1 MQFRN
6 YLKESLVMAKA
17 NKNVLVI
24 DDDHDIRDLV
34 VFYLNNQGYL
44 ATGVSNGEEAITHLQ
59 SAAQTDLIILDLMM
73 PVMDAWEF
81 RQAQQQDPAIGKI
94 PVVLISATDEVSYEV
109 EPLAA
114 SGFIRKPI
122 DFNHLLATVEQHC

>member
-1 MQFRN
+1 
-6 YLKESLVMAKA
+6 MATA
-17 NKNVLVI
+17 GKNVLVI

-34 VFYLNNQGYL
+34 VFYLNTNGYQ
-44 ATGVSNGEEAITHLQ
+44 ATGASNGEEAIAHLQ
-59 SAAQTDLIILDLMM
+59 AAAHTDLIILDLMM
-73 PVMDAWEF
+73 PIMDAWEF
-81 RQAQQQDPAIGKI
+81 RNMQQQDPAIGQI

-114 SGFIRKPI
+114 AGFIRKPI

>member
-1 MQFRN
+1 
-6 YLKESLVMAKA
+6 MATA
-17 NKNVLVI
+17 SKNVLVI

-34 VFYLNNQGYL
+34 VFYLNNNGYQ
-44 ATGVSNGEEAITHLQ
+44 AKGASNGEEAIAHLKTE
-59 SAAQTDLIILDLMM
+59 AHTDLIILDLMM

-81 RQAQQQDPAIGKI
+81 RNAQQQDPTIGQI

-114 SGFIRKPI
+114 VGFIRKPI